1 MGSSRI
7 KMTLGS
13 LQQCE
18 EAKLVTPAESTVY
31 RGLSTAITA
40 GTVSRADTHLVQGN
54 PSHTL
59 IISND

>member
-1 MGSSRI
+1 
-7 KMTLGS
+7 MTLGY

-18 EAKLVTPAESTVY
+18 EAKPVTPAESTVY
-31 RGLSTAITA
+31 RGLSTAITVE
-40 GTVSRADTHLVQGN
+40 TVSHADTNLAQGN